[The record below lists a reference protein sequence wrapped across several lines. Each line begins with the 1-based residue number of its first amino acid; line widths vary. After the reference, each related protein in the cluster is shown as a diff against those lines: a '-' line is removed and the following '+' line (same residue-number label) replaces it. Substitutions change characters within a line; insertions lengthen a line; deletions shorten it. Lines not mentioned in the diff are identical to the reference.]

1 MTLEILPEVAERLG
15 YYVYLYVDPRT
26 GKPFYVGKGRGSRAL
41 AHLMSSAGESR
52 KAQILTELERERKQP
67 RIEILA
73 HALPSEETALRIE
86 AAIIDLLGLD
96 QLANLVSGWQSIQLG
111 RISVEEL
118 TFYYAAKPIDIG
130 DPVLL
135 IRIKRLYRHDMP
147 PEDLYD
153 ATRGIWSISPRRA
166 GARYALAVFEG
177 VVREVY
183 EIEAWHPGGTTT
195 AQSAVHRPPFPS
207 DRWEFTGRLAS
218 EPVRSR
224 YRGGSVRK
232 YLRKGLRSPIV
243 YVNC

>member
-1 MTLEILPEVAERLG
+1 MTLAIRPEVAERLG

-26 GKPFYVGKGRGSRAL
+26 GKPFYVGKGRGGRAL

-52 KAQILTELERERKQP
+52 KAQILAELEREGKQP
-67 RIEILA
+67 RIDILA

-86 AAIIDLLGLD
+86 AAVIDLLGLD
-96 QLANLVSGWQSIQLG
+96 QLSNLVSGQGIQFG
-111 RISVEEL
+111 RISLEEL
-118 TFYYAAKPIDIG
+118 TFYYAAKPIDIV

-153 ATRGIWSISPRRA
+153 ATRGIWKLGSRRA
-166 GARYALAVFEG
+166 GARYALAVFEA
-177 VVREVY
+177 VVREVF
-183 EIEAWHPGGTTT
+183 EIGAWHPAGTTT

-207 DRWEFTGRLAS
+207 DRWEFTGQPAS

-224 YRGGSVRK
+224 YRGGSVLK
-232 YLRKGLRSPIV
+232 YLPKGLQSPIV